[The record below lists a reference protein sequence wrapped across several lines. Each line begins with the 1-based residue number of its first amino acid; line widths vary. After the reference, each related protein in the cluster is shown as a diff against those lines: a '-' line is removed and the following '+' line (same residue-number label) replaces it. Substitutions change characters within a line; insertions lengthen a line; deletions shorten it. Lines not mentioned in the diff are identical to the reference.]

1 MKRKAIKKIIIVLI
15 IIILIV
21 AGGCAYLYA
30 TTDLFKSNEQ
40 LFFKYAEQ
48 ILDKENGFIDSRL
61 TAYVGKQQTS
71 KYQKTGTFSVD
82 IDTDLL
88 NTEILQTVNEFYIE
102 YDGIIDNVEEKY
114 EGDITLHYAE
124 DVEFPFKY
132 KYANETL
139 GLQTDYVSSKY
150 IGIENSNLQEFI
162 EKFGITNVEN
172 IPDTVD
178 ISSEI
183 DLMDILDLTE
193 EEIEQLKNTYISILR
208 EKVLEKEFGK
218 TQEGDTVS
226 YFVEVSYQ
234 ELKELVITFLETV
247 KDDQIIMSKFEN
259 MFEIYFQIVNNTTTE
274 EITLSSMI
282 QEYIDAFTSS
292 EFLEGSATITISQTN
307 GNVTGMALTI
317 DNNEF
322 KIEKSSDQETLNYAV
337 TLNLTD
343 TDTGDTVKCEVIL
356 TYEGLDTLETV
367 NSKYQIIMDDEE
379 QTFTYNINFTDIF
392 DDSISIDNFEEDE
405 IQIIN
410 DYDSE
415 DIITLLITIINRI
428 NDVNT
433 MQMEEIGFSEYGN
446 PLGYISIY
454 QIFYMQAA
462 QVNIEDV
469 IENSETQD
477 DAEDVTEDN
486 SEDSITSTLSQT
498 EIQQFNQQ
506 FTSYEGTSVSAANVR
521 ALLQTILANNMVQAE
536 DDRKVSV
543 SGNVTMS
550 IEDTQAPTSDIQ
562 TGSTYTVE
570 IRYTDDGIVGEIVI
584 TEN

>member
-1 MKRKAIKKIIIVLI
+1 MKTKIIKRI
-15 IIILIV
+15 IIMVIILILIV
-21 AGGCAYLYA
+21 VGICAYLYA

-40 LFFKYAEQ
+40 LFFKYVEQ
-48 ILDKENGFIDSRL
+48 ILDKENGFIDNRL
-61 TAYVGKQQTS
+61 SAYVGKQQTS

-82 IDTDLL
+82 VNTNLL
-88 NTEILQTVNEFYIE
+88 SSEALQTLNEFYIT
-102 YDGIIDNVEEKY
+102 YDGMVDNTAGKCEENVT
-114 EGDITLHYAE
+114 IHYAE

-150 IGIENSNLQEFI
+150 IGIKNSNLQELI

-193 EEIEQLKNTYISILR
+193 EEIEQLENTYIPILR

-247 KDDQIIMSKFEN
+247 KDDQILMSKFEN
-259 MFEIYFQIVNNTTTE
+259 MFEIYFQIVNKNTTE

-282 QEYIDAFTSS
+282 QEYIDIFTSS

-322 KIEKSSDQETLNYAV
+322 KIEKSSDQETLNYTV
-337 TLNLTD
+337 TLSQTD
-343 TDTGDTVKCEVIL
+343 TETGDTKQYDITL
-356 TYEGLDTLETV
+356 DYQGLDTLETV
-367 NSKYQIIMDDEE
+367 DTTYQFAIISIIDNE
-379 QTFTYNINFTDIF
+379 QQTTTYTLTSTNIF
-392 DDSISIDNFEEDE
+392 DDSITIDDFSEDE
-405 IQIIN
+405 IQVIN
-410 DYDSE
+410 DYDIE
-415 DIITLLITIINRI
+415 DLITLLMTIVNRI
-428 NDVNT
+428 DAVNT

-446 PLGYISIY
+446 PLEYIFP
-454 QIFYMQAA
+454 IFSMQTIEEN
-462 QVNIEDV
+462 VENI
-469 IENSETQD
+469 IENNET
-477 DAEDVTEDN
+477 
-486 SEDSITSTLSQT
+486 
-498 EIQQFNQQ
+498 
-506 FTSYEGTSVSAANVR
+506 
-521 ALLQTILANNMVQAE
+521 
-536 DDRKVSV
+536 
-543 SGNVTMS
+543 
-550 IEDTQAPTSDIQ
+550 
-562 TGSTYTVE
+562 
-570 IRYTDDGIVGEIVI
+570 
-584 TEN
+584 